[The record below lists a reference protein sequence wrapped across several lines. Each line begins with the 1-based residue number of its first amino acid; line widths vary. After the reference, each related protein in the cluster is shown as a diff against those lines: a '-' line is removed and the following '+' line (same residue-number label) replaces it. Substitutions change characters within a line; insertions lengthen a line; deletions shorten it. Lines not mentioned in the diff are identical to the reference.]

1 MLNFFKRNI
10 KYIIIYIVLIIL
22 LLIEFPYYIEAPGGT
37 IDISN
42 RINIENSYKSSGTL
56 NLSYVSEY
64 KATIITLIISLFNS
78 DYKVLSKNDVIPDDI
93 NIKDYEYRD
102 SIMLKEAYSNAIYL
116 GYTKANKNVIVNSEK
131 VYVNSIFEESDTTL
145 KVGDEILEVN
155 NIKINSKE
163 DIDNIIKN
171 FNVGD
176 TIDIKIIRNN
186 KTDIKHATLIEYE
199 NNPIIGI
206 IVSKIKDM
214 DTTPKININ
223 YKARESGPSGGLML
237 ALSVYNSLTE
247 SDITKGM
254 KIVGTGT
261 IDEYGNVGSIGGVEY
276 KLKGAVKDK
285 ADIFLV
291 PNGENYEAAI
301 KLKKEKKYKI
311 KIKGVS
317 TFDEALEYL
326 SST

>member
-64 KATIITLIISLFNS
+64 KATIITLIIFLFNS
-78 DYKVLSKNDVIPDDI
+78 DYKVLSKNDVIPDNI

>member
-64 KATIITLIISLFNS
+64 KATIITLIIFLFNS
-78 DYKVLSKNDVIPDDI
+78 DYKVLSKNDVIPDNI

-176 TIDIKIIRNN
+176 TIDIKIIGNN

>member
-301 KLKKEKKYKI
+301 KLKKKKYKI

>member
-78 DYKVLSKNDVIPDDI
+78 DYKVLSKNDVIPDNI